1 MALPIS
7 YKKLFHILVDRNL
20 SAAKLSRMS
29 GVAQSTISKLRRD
42 EVVQTDV
49 IEKICAAL
57 DCQPGDIMDYIP
69 EETE

>member
-1 MALPIS
+1 MPIS

-42 EVVQTDV
+42 EVVQTDI

-57 DCQPGDIMDYIP
+57 DCQPGDIMEYIP

>member
-1 MALPIS
+1 MPIS

>member
-1 MALPIS
+1 MPLS

-20 SAAKLSRMS
+20 SAAKLSKMS
-29 GVAQSTISKLRRD
+29 GVAQSTIGKLRRD

-57 DCQPGDIMDYIP
+57 DCQPGDIM
-69 EETE
+69 ERVK

>member
-1 MALPIS
+1 MPIS

-57 DCQPGDIMDYIP
+57 DCQPGDIMERVEDNSGN
-69 EETE
+69 

>member
-1 MALPIS
+1 MPIS

-42 EVVQTDV
+42 EVVQTDI

>member
-1 MALPIS
+1 MPIS

-20 SAAKLSRMS
+20 TGAKLSEMS
-29 GVAQSTISKLRRD
+29 GVAQSTITKLRRN

-57 DCQPGDIMDYIP
+57 DCQPGDIMEQVKDNFGN
-69 EETE
+69 

>member
-1 MALPIS
+1 MSIS

-20 SAAKLSRMS
+20 TGAKLSEMA
-29 GVAQSTISKLRRD
+29 GIAQSTITKLRRN
-42 EVVQTDV
+42 EVVQTDI

-57 DCQPGDIMDYIP
+57 GCQPGDIMEYIP